1 MSRLSTDTFRA
12 AQHQLIRILTYYM
25 IEIADRLDLLDA
37 QSSKHVIIEDA
48 NNQWKPK
55 AAFMWNAPTASAAR
69 HHFSGSMEFVGDQSF
84 NHFFL
89 LDQDFGRHLDETPYD
104 FVRNDPVAGYLPQGI
119 TKGFLHDHR
128 RRSSYVLS
136 WPNTCTFMTNNS
148 LPAIIKAYE
157 AQSGLYQRYQ
167 KRGGAWES
175 DDDMCQLDLPSYSP
189 AHIAGCSRTSSLDAS
204 CDACHSLLNAHGT
217 CEQCILVGS
226 QLLYTQGAID
236 FEAPFFAARFSTPH
250 VVSMQAY
257 DMGSRLIDIDS
268 DTDYTIT
275 EAPPDLYTTFS
286 QQPQLGREQGFSDF
300 EDVGDW
306 VRDSSFARIGEW
318 ECNCALSTSHRQIS
332 LSTGEG
338 RPLNLLV

>member
-1 MSRLSTDTFRA
+1 
-12 AQHQLIRILTYYM
+12 M
-25 IEIADRLDLLDA
+25 IEIADRLHLLDA
-37 QSSKHVIIEDA
+37 QSSKLAIIEDA
-48 NNQWKPK
+48 NNQWKQK
-55 AAFMWNAPTASAAR
+55 AAFGWNAPTASAAR
-69 HHFSGSMEFVGDQSF
+69 HDVSASREFVDDQSF

-89 LDQDFGRHLDETPYD
+89 LDQDLGQHVDETLYD
-104 FVRNDPVAGYLPQGI
+104 FVRNDPVARYFPAGI
-119 TKGFLHDHR
+119 TKGFLHDNR
-128 RRSSYVLS
+128 RRCSYVLS
-136 WPNTCTFMTNNS
+136 WPNTCTFVTNNS
-148 LPAIIKAYE
+148 LPAIIKVYE

-189 AHIAGCSRTSSLDAS
+189 PHNAGGSRTSSLHAS
-204 CDACHSLLNAHGT
+204 CDACHSLLNAHGS

-226 QLLYTQGAID
+226 QLLYTQSAND
-236 FEAPFFAARFSTPH
+236 FEAPFFVARFSTPH

-268 DTDYTIT
+268 DSDYTIT
-275 EAPPDLYTTFS
+275 ETPQDLYTTFS
-286 QQPQLGREQGFSDF
+286 QQPQLGREQGFIDF
-300 EDVGDW
+300 EDIDDW
-306 VRDSSFARIGEW
+306 VRDSSFARVGEW